1 VVPNIP
7 GLGFSDSF
15 QSDEELLLKTTGI
28 FDTLMLRLGYHYYLA
43 SSTGSGRD
51 SPAGID
57 YHLARLLGERHKD
70 SCLGVHLIEP
80 LVQRPNV
87 GSWAW
92 MKFSFAV
99 FFHAPIFGYVAE
111 DFTALRTVEK
121 AAKAATLEDEE
132 RPLLAAPGSGYGAVG
147 MVGLRE
153 PNTFSYA
160 LCDSPVGLLSLV
172 CSALRRKAPNHKL
185 SNTEII
191 DVTQLAWL
199 PGPEAA
205 ARFWAAAVEEIV
217 EMGDEKGKKRSRVAV
232 TEFGVDGVEGE
243 YFPPAWASGK
253 HDVVFS
259 QRVTGRAGLVVWERG
274 DVLVDGV
281 RGLAREVERLDP
293 RLKVRELDAVVVH
306 GGETILEEAEGEGE
320 VQGGGEHVQEQEH
333 GMQLDVESPDTVVAV
348 DMSSG

>member
-1 VVPNIP
+1 
-7 GLGFSDSF
+7 
-15 QSDEELLLKTTGI
+15 
-28 FDTLMLRLGYHYYLA
+28 
-43 SSTGSGRD
+43 
-51 SPAGID
+51 
-57 YHLARLLGERHKD
+57 
-70 SCLGVHLIEP
+70 
-80 LVQRPNV
+80 LVKRPNV

-92 MKFSFAV
+92 IKFSFAV
-99 FFHAPIFGYVAE
+99 FFHATVFGYVAE
-111 DFTALRTVEK
+111 DFTALRAVEK
-121 AAKAATLEDEE
+121 AAKAARLEGEA
-132 RPLLAAPGSGYGAVG
+132 RPLLATPGSGYGVVG
-147 MVGLRE
+147 MIGLRE

-217 EMGDEKGKKRSRVAV
+217 ELGKEKGKKRSRVAV
-232 TEFGVDGVEGE
+232 TEFGVDGVDGE
-243 YFPPAWASGK
+243 YFPPAWASGR

-259 QRVTGRAGLVVWERG
+259 QRVPGRAGLAVWERE

-281 RGLAREVERLDP
+281 GGLAREVERLDP

-306 GGETILEEAEGEGE
+306 TGETIPEEAEGEGE
-320 VQGGGEHVQEQEH
+320 EQGGGEHVEEQEH

-348 DMSSG
+348 DMS